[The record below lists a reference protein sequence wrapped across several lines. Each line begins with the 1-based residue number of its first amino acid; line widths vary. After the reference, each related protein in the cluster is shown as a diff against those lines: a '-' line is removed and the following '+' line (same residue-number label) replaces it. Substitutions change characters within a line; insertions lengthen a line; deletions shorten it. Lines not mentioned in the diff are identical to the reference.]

1 MVFAR
6 AKLLTLSLVVAFVCA
21 ACIGGNGDTRTVLVD
36 FQHEQFAS
44 SFLKYFPDRISVHP
58 GDSLIFRQTWTGE
71 PHSVTMGTYADR
83 YAKMLTPYFK
93 LFAKGGYAALP
104 PEPPKDIKAYE
115 DRYLTNM
122 FDENSGKP
130 NQNGAQPCF
139 LDRGVAPR
147 DTNKPCTKA
156 HQRQP
161 DFTGRQTY
169 YNSGF
174 IPYDGPRGDTYTV
187 KIAPDAKPGTH
198 FFYCNFHGPFMSGF
212 LTIAPKNKKI
222 PSQTTVNQ
230 TARKAIDKDA
240 APLLTAFRQASKG
253 QFEVPQDAL
262 QAVQQQGF
270 VKTVNGKNYF
280 DGWFAGLGAEGSD
293 DVSINAFIPKSLH
306 AKVGQKL
313 SWVMIGSHTIS
324 FNVPAYFP
332 IMTVAKNGTVS
343 RNAKLD
349 RPAGGAPKPKEQSDG
364 DQSPNIDDAGTW
376 DGHGFWSTGV
386 VDSNNFAVVSVRI
399 TKPGTYKFACL
410 IHPPMIGTLVVTQ

>member
-1 MVFAR
+1 MR
-6 AKLLTLSLVVAFVCA
+6 KLMLLSVVVALLA
-21 ACIGGNGDTRTVLVD
+21 ASCVGSSSNTRTVLVD

-44 SFLKYFPDRISVHP
+44 SFINYFPDRISAHP
-58 GDSLIFRQTWTGE
+58 GDTVVFRQTWTGE

-83 YAKMLTPYFK
+83 YAKLLSPYFK

-104 PEPPKDIKAYE
+104 PQPPKAIDDFDKK
-115 DRYLTNM
+115 YLTDM
-122 FDENSGKP
+122 FDQQTNTP

-139 LDRGVAPR
+139 LSHGTAPR
-147 DTNKPCTKA
+147 NHNKPCSKA
-156 HQRQP
+156 DQKQP

-174 IPYDGPRGDTYTV
+174 IPYEGANGDTFSV
-187 KIAPDAKPGTH
+187 KIARDAKPGRH

-212 LTIAPKNKKI
+212 LTIAPPRTKL
-222 PSQTTVNQ
+222 PSQASVNQ
-230 TARKAIDKDA
+230 SARKLIDKQS
-240 APLLTAFRQASKG
+240 APLLTAYKQAVKG
-253 QFEVPQDAL
+253 QFVVPPEAVDAI
-262 QAVQQQGF
+262 QQQGF
-270 VKTVNGKNYF
+270 VKHVNGKPIF
-280 DGWFAGLGAEGSD
+280 TGWFAGLGVD
-293 DVSINAFIPKSLH
+293 DPGVEANINEFIPKTLR

-324 FNVPAYFP
+324 FNVPKYFP
-332 IMTVAKNGTVS
+332 IMTVSKNGTVS
-343 RNAKLD
+343 RNPQLD
-349 RPAGGAPKPKEQSDG
+349 APAGGAPKAKEQSDS

-410 IHPPMIGTLVVTQ
+410 IHPPMIGTITVSP